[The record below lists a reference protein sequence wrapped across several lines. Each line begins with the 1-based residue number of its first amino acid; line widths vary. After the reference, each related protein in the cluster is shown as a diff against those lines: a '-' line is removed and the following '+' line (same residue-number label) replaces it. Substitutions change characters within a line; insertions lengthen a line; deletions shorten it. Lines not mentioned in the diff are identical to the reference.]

1 MRPAKR
7 EVDVSMKARHA
18 TVLSFVTVALA
29 TATVYLCCAPPRA
42 FAADAPGGTAAS
54 KAISREAALYW
65 ERYRKLETA
74 TPAPSPATVDNRRLD
89 EVEKLSRTT
98 AARFKTVCRALED
111 ATDRYERLLKR
122 TEAVEKSM
130 ASRLNRLETTVG
142 SAADALDKMAKHV
155 DALDNET
162 TAEELARIRDQL
174 TSLREQTTANAA
186 ARAKAQA
193 DALKRDANLDKALR
207 DALSDATRHRLEYI
221 EQNRAV
227 ETRLGRLETGAS
239 NSWMAVGRL
248 AEELTKL
255 PGTNAVADI
264 ARIDK
269 ALTAHRAG
277 ISAHLQDLR
286 RLNAKTETQDRAQD
300 QRLDEI
306 EASAKT
312 LRAALAARPSP
323 SPIDTKAL
331 SELAVRVSAV
341 EKAATDTAS
350 RVARMTGLRK
360 DVADLQEKSAS
371 REQALGI
378 ARTEA
383 QKRDEALDRRLTLLY
398 KQVASLPHEQK
409 PPPAP
414 EPVLSKVELAALRAR
429 LSNMEKTSEGLA
441 SATTEMK
448 KAMAASGERPDT
460 VHDEDL
466 QRLERK
472 LLARFA
478 PIEVSLGETR
488 EAVSGIGKH
497 LTKNSVEVG
506 DLKAVIDRLSKDL
519 AEMAEQSD
527 DIRQL
532 RKTADTL
539 EADMRK
545 RIASLERD
553 RRSAALTVPEK
564 APREVQEK
572 QDPPEVADLITRAR
586 IIAGQGDVAQA
597 EELFRQALEKREKA
611 LGSEDGRVA
620 ASLTDLG
627 LLMLGIGRLSE
638 AELYLVRALGMYRR
652 LEGEEHQHVGT
663 ALNNVAKLREKQGNL
678 PEAASLY
685 QHAIE
690 TFEKALGSRH
700 AYVATTL
707 SNLGMLLRQQKDFE
721 GGEDALKR
729 CLKIR
734 EHALDKSH
742 PKVAETLN
750 NLALLYMD
758 WDRAERCEPLFER
771 ALEIYR
777 NAYGRDHASVSA
789 ILGNMAAFYA
799 KTGEQAK
806 AAAYRALARQPRAEG
821 R

>member
-1 MRPAKR
+1 
-7 EVDVSMKARHA
+7 
-18 TVLSFVTVALA
+18 
-29 TATVYLCCAPPRA
+29 
-42 FAADAPGGTAAS
+42 
-54 KAISREAALYW
+54 
-65 ERYRKLETA
+65 
-74 TPAPSPATVDNRRLD
+74 
-89 EVEKLSRTT
+89 
-98 AARFKTVCRALED
+98 
-111 ATDRYERLLKR
+111 
-122 TEAVEKSM
+122 
-130 ASRLNRLETTVG
+130 
-142 SAADALDKMAKHV
+142 
-155 DALDNET
+155 
-162 TAEELARIRDQL
+162 
-174 TSLREQTTANAA
+174 
-186 ARAKAQA
+186 
-193 DALKRDANLDKALR
+193 
-207 DALSDATRHRLEYI
+207 
-221 EQNRAV
+221 
-227 ETRLGRLETGAS
+227 
-239 NSWMAVGRL
+239 
-248 AEELTKL
+248 
-255 PGTNAVADI
+255 
-264 ARIDK
+264 
-269 ALTAHRAG
+269 
-277 ISAHLQDLR
+277 
-286 RLNAKTETQDRAQD
+286 
-300 QRLDEI
+300 
-306 EASAKT
+306 
-312 LRAALAARPSP
+312 
-323 SPIDTKAL
+323 
-331 SELAVRVSAV
+331 
-341 EKAATDTAS
+341 
-350 RVARMTGLRK
+350 MTGLRK

-586 IIAGQGDVAQA
+586 IIAGQGNVAQA

-627 LLMLGIGRLSE
+627 LLMLGVGRLSE
-638 AELYLVRALGMYRR
+638 AELYLVRALGLYRR
-652 LEGEEHQHVGT
+652 LEGEKHQHVGT

-690 TFEKALGSRH
+690 TFEKALGSKH